1 MGAGGGG
8 TSVIASLRGLV
19 ARVDDEWAVI
29 EVGGVGYQVFVH
41 PRTAAQLQ
49 GQRGEVSLQIHTVV
63 REDAISLFGFLTGE
77 ELVFFRYLLTVER
90 IGPKAALAI
99 LARAEWTS
107 LVAAIINE
115 DHALLASV
123 PGIGAKT
130 AQRIVLELKGRV
142 DQLAMPGTAP
152 TQSDPGPLGE
162 RASAALVELGFP
174 AGDARRAVAETVNA
188 TTGGNGSQRTLED
201 VVKSALQ
208 RLGQVGIRSSP

>member
-1 MGAGGGG
+1 M
-8 TSVIASLRGLV
+8 IASLRGVV

-29 EVGGVGYQVFVH
+29 EVGGVGYQVYVH
-41 PRTAAQLQ
+41 PRTAAELL
-49 GQRGEVSLQIHTVV
+49 GERGEVTLQVHTVV
-63 REDAISLFGFLTGE
+63 REDAISLFGFLSSE

-99 LARAEWTS
+99 LARAEWPS
-107 LVAAIINE
+107 LVAAIMNE

-123 PGIGAKT
+123 PGIGSKT

-142 DQLAMPGTAP
+142 DQLAMPGVAQAQVET
-152 TQSDPGPLGE
+152 GPLGE
-162 RASAALVELGFP
+162 RATAALVALGFP
-174 AGDARRAVAETVNA
+174 AGEARRAVAETVNSSA
-188 TTGGNGSQRTLED
+188 GANGTERTLED